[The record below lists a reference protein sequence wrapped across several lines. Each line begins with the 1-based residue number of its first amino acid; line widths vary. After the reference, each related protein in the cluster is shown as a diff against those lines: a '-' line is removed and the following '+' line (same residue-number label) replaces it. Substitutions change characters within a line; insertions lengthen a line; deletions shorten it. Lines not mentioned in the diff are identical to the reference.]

1 MSLRACGIRGF
12 TSSRSVLAL
21 VIDWPNL
28 SPSPASDCAAALN
41 VRFSLTGSTF
51 SAIELIVWNSVL
63 ISVVTER
70 ASITVRGEI
79 LCGDGLGG
87 VVNDTYLPPNTVVA
101 LISALTFDGISFK
114 YRGYTS
120 RMNFAAGL
128 PSRTVSEI
136 DPTRPI
142 STPL

>member
-1 MSLRACGIRGF
+1 M
-12 TSSRSVLAL
+12 
-21 VIDWPNL
+21 
-28 SPSPASDCAAALN
+28 
-41 VRFSLTGSTF
+41 
-51 SAIELIVWNSVL
+51 L

-70 ASITVRGEI
+70 ASMMVCGVIF
-79 LCGDGLGG
+79 CGDGCAG

-101 LISALTFDGISFK
+101 LISAFTFDGISLR

-120 RMNFAAGL
+120 KVNFAAGF

-136 DPTRPI
+136 VPTRPI